1 MSHDFF
7 LRSCH
12 NYYKALRLERKGTV
26 GHFGPLAQTTD
37 AVLLQTTAAF
47 FKLQYV
53 ISTSAASIFTLLLF
67 KRKRPQ
73 HYGGVIRNSNR
84 NGKLWGLGVR
94 VPNSLKQ
101 FNKKSKSKKSD

>member
-12 NYYKALRLERKGTV
+12 NYYKALRLECKGTV

-67 KRKRPQ
+67 KKNLSLVRPPTFME
-73 HYGGVIRNSNR
+73 V
-84 NGKLWGLGVR
+84 
-94 VPNSLKQ
+94 
-101 FNKKSKSKKSD
+101 